1 MKERISRRWMQ
12 RVWSDPSYSSFFTL
26 PTRWKVYVCVEVRVD
41 FEREE
46 MPETNNCSSKEFIAV
61 YIVNLR
67 LHWWSSLFPSKL
79 RRDWILDWFSKGSR
93 LDSNWFLLSM
103 NINFPSNN
111 YSRRKNVIKMDLER
125 TNGGWFSKNHGLSCL
140 EARILATA
148 FPIARHLTR
157 ANMIYEAVSI
167 TIAFPIVSG
176 ILAIKN
182 LEQCETRS

>member
-1 MKERISRRWMQ
+1 MINERKDFETLDATRLTLLSLLFQ
-12 RVWSDPSYSSFFTL
+12 RDG
-26 PTRWKVYVCVEVRVD
+26 RVYVCVEVRVD

-103 NINFPSNN
+103 NFNLPSNN
-111 YSRRKNVIKMDLER
+111 YSRRKNVIKMDLKRMEDDFQKTMGYR
-125 TNGGWFSKNHGLSCL
+125 VWGPGSLQLFFRSQDTWRAQIWFMK
-140 EARILATA
+140 R
-148 FPIARHLTR
+148 FPLPLRFNSFWNTC
-157 ANMIYEAVSI
+157 Y
-167 TIAFPIVSG
+167 
-176 ILAIKN
+176 
-182 LEQCETRS
+182 